1 MADAADSK
9 SAGRKAV
16 WVRLPPP
23 APAFD
28 QRDRSHSALFQLR
41 YFAIRAS
48 YLL

>member
-23 APAFD
+23 VPSLRFV
-28 QRDRSHSALFQLR
+28 RFTSNPFKSKNFYKRSKNI
-41 YFAIRAS
+41 Y
-48 YLL
+48 